1 MKKTL
6 VLLKEEIRKLSEKEN
21 IYIISIQNIWKP
33 TEKYIFKKN
42 EFNNLVEVISKNINN
57 RTIWINIKKH
67 YRWKEELS
75 IIITKCWKEK
85 ILLNINKK
93 NNLIY
98 SKENVINIL
107 NFKNK
112 DYLKKYINE
121 TINYI
126 KR

>member
-6 VLLKEEIRKLSEKEN
+6 VLLKEEIKKLSEKEN

>member
-33 TEKYIFKKN
+33 TEKYILKKN
-42 EFNNLVEVISKNINN
+42 EFNNLIEVISKNINN
-57 RTIWINIKKH
+57 RTIWINIKKYYH
-67 YRWKEELS
+67 RKEELS
-75 IIITKCWKEK
+75 MIITKCWKEK